1 MKIYISIL
9 LAVFLSLP
17 SLNAQFIEA
26 TVQVDMERL
35 KQNEQEQLVGLKQ
48 AIIQFFLSSDWGT
61 DVKDLDMIVD
71 LHIAFTSTVTVAGE
85 ENFQAQIMFTNRLDQ
100 QLFVKDAK
108 FPYYPGRAFNLMGA
122 FDPLTSLLA
131 FYGYMLIAGELDTYG
146 QLEGS
151 PYYANAS
158 SVAVTAST
166 QPRQGSFWAGRL
178 NFVEELTQN
187 QDGRRAK
194 SYFYQ
199 AIEAAAAEKPD
210 YKLMKTALK
219 DVYASV
225 DKIVSRVGLDRT
237 TAKFLNGHAEELAEM
252 LVVAK
257 MWTEL
262 ENMMVMNPDSQKIY
276 KAALANK

>member
-1 MKIYISIL
+1 MKIYISRL
-9 LAVFLSLP
+9 LAVLLSLT
-17 SLNAQFIEA
+17 SLKAQFIEA
-26 TVQVDMERL
+26 TVQIDIERL
-35 KQNEQEQLVGLKQ
+35 NQNEQQQIVGLKQ
-48 AIIQFFLSSDWGT
+48 SIIQFFVRSDWGD

-71 LHIAFTSTVTVAGE
+71 VHMALQSTVTVANE

-108 FPYYPGRAFNLMGA
+108 FPYYPGRT
-122 FDPLTSLLA
+122 FDLAGSFDQLTSVLS

-151 PYYANAS
+151 PYYAMAN
-158 SVAVTAST
+158 SVAATAST
-166 QPRQGSFWAGRL
+166 QPRRGSFWKGRL
-178 NFVEELTQN
+178 NFADELTQN

-194 SYFYQ
+194 AYFYQ
-199 AIEAAAAEKPD
+199 ALDALAAEKPD
-210 YKLMKTALK
+210 HKLMQAALQ
-219 DVYASV
+219 DVYTSIG
-225 DKIVSRVGLDRT
+225 KIVNRVGLDRT

-252 LVVAK
+252 LTMAR

-276 KAALANK
+276 KDALESK